1 MVQVP
6 KTLHV
11 AKPTLSRKGSP
22 DDIPSL
28 ATLHRQP
35 STQKVPVQLK
45 LTAELA
51 REFRVFCA
59 ARDLDM
65 SSAFALMF
73 DEYRKAHGN

>member
-6 KTLHV
+6 KTLHAV
-11 AKPTLSRKGSP
+11 KPAASRKGSP
-22 DDIPSL
+22 DDVPTL
-28 ATLHRQP
+28 ETLHREP
-35 STQKVPVQLK
+35 STKKVPIQIK

-65 SSAFALMF
+65 SSAFILMF
-73 DEYRKAHGN
+73 DEYRKTRG